1 MRRPLICFVAIAL
14 MTACGRPARN
24 DSVEAVIQESCGP
37 LDGSA
42 FDLAIPDRSGRT
54 IRVLQAPTAFDETN
68 AYSIPI
74 GHRDAGMIAQ
84 SCAADGGTCESATDA
99 TLELRRLGEGRY
111 SGRIEAD
118 FPDAGERAIAFSGR
132 ARPMPDGVACG

>member
-1 MRRPLICFVAIAL
+1 MRRSLICFVAIAL
-14 MTACGRPARN
+14 MAACNGPAGN
-24 DSVEAVIQESCGP
+24 DPVEAVIQESCGP

-68 AYSIPI
+68 AYSVPI
-74 GHRDAGMIAQ
+74 GHRDAGMIVQ
-84 SCAADGGTCESATDA
+84 SCAADGETCESATDA

-111 SGRIEAD
+111 SGRIEAK
-118 FPDAGERAIAFSGR
+118 FPDAGERATAFFGR
-132 ARPMPDGVACG
+132 VRPMPEGVACG